1 MKVENLK
8 SRILYSVTL
17 SFRIE
22 AETKNFS
29 DKKKLKEYDTSSN
42 LKNNT

>member
-8 SRILYSVTL
+8 SRILHSVRL

-29 DKKKLKEYDTSSN
+29 DKKKLKEY
-42 LKNNT
+42 NT